1 MKNKLYYS
9 FLIFLSK
16 PGMSLFIAFELFIL
30 IFAAN
35 FALGQY
41 NSKTMLYEPVA
52 GYIERQGFVA
62 QEAPMLP
69 PPDNGPAEYR
79 SEDGTVIITD
89 DASAPAEHPKISDLL
104 KDVDVMTLRHF
115 FIGEFDITVLPD
127 DVFDKLRLPVAEGR
141 LFKSSSTDDALRV
154 IMTPNTK
161 GYKAGDTVTLP
172 QQTGDSS
179 DGTVSLGAD
188 LEIKI
193 SAVLTDPTYIMHF
206 SYSYDMSYENMY
218 MNYDSSYYRDQ
229 FFCYTCQ
236 SELDRCHAAGE
247 LVNDDMTSLVSFR
260 NDVSDEEYDAAKAA
274 LQKNGYTVTDNSLI
288 LENSRIKL
296 EDNFRKL
303 LPAVAVFGVIVLI
316 GIVSCSVI
324 GTKTMLKKLS
334 IFYCCGATKGSC
346 IAVSVGQTVITGIIA
361 VIAST
366 AATLVFTYSR
376 LSDKFGFVFRTNNL
390 LMSAGMILG
399 AVLISAAAPTV
410 LISKA
415 DPRELLTETAEE

>member
-52 GYIERQGFVA
+52 GYIERQGFIA
-62 QEAPMLP
+62 QEMPMLP
-69 PPDNGPAEYR
+69 PPEK
-79 SEDGTVIITD
+79 
-89 DASAPAEHPKISDLL
+89 DAPQEHHNINELL
-104 KDVDVMTLRHF
+104 KDADVMTLRHF

-154 IMTPNTK
+154 IITPNTK

-172 QQTGDSS
+172 QQTSDSS
-179 DGTVSLGAD
+179 GVTVSLGAD

-218 MNYDSSYYRDQ
+218 MNYDSSYYQ

-247 LVNDDMTSLVSFR
+247 QVNDDMTSLVSFR

-288 LENSRIKL
+288 LENSRIRL
-296 EDNFRKL
+296 EDDLRKL

-324 GTKTMLKKLS
+324 GAKTMLKKLS

-346 IAVSVGQTVITGIIA
+346 IAVSVGQTVIISLIA
-361 VIAST
+361 VIAS
-366 AATLVFTYSR
+366 AGAMAGFVLSR
-376 LSDKFGFVFRTNNL
+376 LPNKVGFVFGPGNL
-390 LMSAGMILG
+390 IMTG
-399 AVLISAAAPTV
+399 AIVLAAILISAIAPV
-410 LISKA
+410 VMISKA
-415 DPRELLTETAEE
+415 EPRELLTGTKED